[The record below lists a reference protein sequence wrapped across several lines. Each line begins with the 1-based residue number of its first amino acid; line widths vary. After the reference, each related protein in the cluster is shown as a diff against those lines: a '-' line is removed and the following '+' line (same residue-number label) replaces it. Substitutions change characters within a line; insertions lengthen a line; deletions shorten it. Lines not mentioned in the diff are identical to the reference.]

1 MKLNTMVD
9 YFTSEKRDARR
20 QFPRE
25 ELILVRFPEQINLGA
40 LQTKLL
46 SEGDESS
53 FVRTGRI

>member
-1 MKLNTMVD
+1 MSD
-9 YFTSEKRDARR
+9 FFTSEKQDARR

-25 ELILVRFPEQINLGA
+25 ELILVRFPEQINVGA

-46 SEGDESS
+46 TGGDESS